1 MSLSLGII
9 TALIIAVITPLAMN
23 VNHYSGL
30 LQVSKMPLNEV
41 YEILSEQ
48 FSDDR

>member
-1 MSLSLGII
+1 MALSLGITTI
-9 TALIIAVITPLAMN
+9 LIIAVLTPLAFN

-30 LQVSKMPLNEV
+30 LQVPKMPLNEV

-48 FSDDR
+48 FGSDR